1 MGRVPDSAQ
10 GPTGWF
16 STLAFYIRVVFNAAN
31 LQNYAS
37 SLEEKLWEAS
47 NANWTL
53 QISTLN
59 NYQESVFELFAR
71 IPPFR
76 YHNPP
81 SERFLFHL
89 AGCMIF
95 YSSFASN
102 GSTLHFFIQLV
113 DVDWYSFGIFYIVD
127 AFKRNIQIY
136 YKIMIYRILRRKI
149 YYKTKK

>member
-71 IPPFR
+71 IPLPSATII
-76 YHNPP
+76 HPP
-81 SERFLFHL
+81 NAF
-89 AGCMIF
+89 
-95 YSSFASN
+95 
-102 GSTLHFFIQLV
+102 FFIQLAACYFILLLLQMV
-113 DVDWYSFGIFYIVD
+113 QLCISSSSSWMQIGILLEFFISSMRSSGIFKFI
-127 AFKRNIQIY
+127 
-136 YKIMIYRILRRKI
+136 
-149 YYKTKK
+149 TKL

>member
-1 MGRVPDSAQ
+1 MGRAPDSAQ

-16 STLAFYIRVVFNAAN
+16 STLAFYTRVVFNAAN

-37 SLEEKLWEAS
+37 SLEEKLRKAS

-71 IPPFR
+71 IPL
-76 YHNPP
+76 P
-81 SERFLFHL
+81 SATMVHSSNAFFSSSY
-89 AGCMIF
+89 MIF

-102 GSTLHFFIQLV
+102 GSILYFFIHLV
-113 DVDWYSFGIFYIVD
+113 NIDWYSFGIFYIIVD
-127 AFKRNIQIY
+127 TFKWNIQIY
-136 YKIMIYRILRRKI
+136 YKIMI
-149 YYKTKK
+149 